1 VPGSSSVLY
10 GPTVSYFN
18 GPIWARGSARFS
30 LGSESR
36 LEHLA
41 ASLRYRIDDV
51 SSIGAGASYSLLSE
65 TGQLNLSYSRQ
76 FDFAH
81 LSATAALHDDGE
93 ISVGM
98 NMAFSL
104 GVDRHGRP
112 QMTSQ
117 RLAERGGVA
126 TFVYYDKDAD
136 GRFDPEQDEPLPD
149 IGFRLDGNR
158 RPPVRT
164 DAKGGAILAELS
176 AARPLTIDLDEETV
190 ADPFWISATGPVT
203 LQPRR
208 SRLFDLE
215 IAVVDSGEISGT
227 VSTKTA
233 NGDLTLGSVLVQL
246 SHKDGRVVS
255 EVRTLEDGFYLFE
268 RLAPGSYVV
277 SIPEGQEIEGVGILP
292 ATVPVALAPGGDV
305 IDGIDVVLKL
315 DGVLDLPSPEEDR
328 QFEELFGDA
337 AFSTEVPG

>member
-1 VPGSSSVLY
+1 
-10 GPTVSYFN
+10 
-18 GPIWARGSARFS
+18 
-30 LGSESR
+30 
-36 LEHLA
+36 
-41 ASLRYRIDDV
+41 
-51 SSIGAGASYSLLSE
+51 
-65 TGQLNLSYSRQ
+65 
-76 FDFAH
+76 
-81 LSATAALHDDGE
+81 
-93 ISVGM
+93 
-98 NMAFSL
+98 
-104 GVDRHGRP
+104 
-112 QMTSQ
+112 MTSQ

-126 TFVYYDKDAD
+126 PFVYYDKDAD

-227 VSTKTA
+227 VSTKTT

-315 DGVLDLPSPEEDR
+315 NGVLDLPSPEEDR